1 MRDSVPIT
9 SLPLQLN
16 SVFSGRR
23 PALAGAAKRSTVYT
37 ANMGEVSPVFTEYEQ
52 QIIRELAMHRVQ
64 PNAIQRLLDNVGKP
78 MAKLMNFGR
87 TSQSRT
93 VRSLSEHIHGW
104 IEEGLIK
111 TFRAAN
117 RLANTK
123 DIVKRYAARGI
134 QVGDDFESLRFMPLS
149 QLDAVADSFR
159 FGSSLLLGV
168 EGALLGSA
176 TTLAEGIPGAQ
187 LVIPSLIL
195 TDVTSS
201 MTLLSRHTCRIATAY
216 GYSSKKAENLPHLM
230 AAMAPQTESSD
241 EGYLALKT
249 AVVTSIRES
258 GQFMARSASVV
269 LDRQLLDREAP
280 QMVRLIT
287 YVADRLG
294 IVITQK
300 ELGVLVP
307 IAGAVLNSSINVAFQ
322 QVGHQTAKDYFRRAI
337 LEDRYGE
344 EIVAYAIQ
352 QEIAVLQ
359 ERRN

>member
-1 MRDSVPIT
+1 MTHV
-9 SLPLQLN
+9 
-16 SVFSGRR
+16 
-23 PALAGAAKRSTVYT
+23 A
-37 ANMGEVSPVFTEYEQ
+37 PVFTDYEQ
-52 QIIRELAMHRVQ
+52 QVIRELALHRVQ
-64 PNAIQRLLDNVGKP
+64 PNAVHRLLEGVGKP
-78 MAKLMNFGR
+78 VSRLMNFGR
-87 TSQSRT
+87 NSQSRAL
-93 VRSLSEHIHGW
+93 RGLSDHIHGW
-104 IEEGLIK
+104 IEEGL
-111 TFRAAN
+111 
-117 RLANTK
+117 TK
-123 DIVKRYAARGI
+123 RFEARGI
-134 QVGDDFESLRFMPLS
+134 RIGEDFESLRFMPLS

-159 FGSSLLLGV
+159 WGSTILLGA
-168 EGALLGSA
+168 EDALLGGA
-176 TTLAEGIPGAQ
+176 TTMAEGIPGAQ

-216 GYSSKKAENLPHLM
+216 GYSSRKAENLPHLM

-241 EGYLALKT
+241 EGYLALKA
-249 AVVTSIRES
+249 AVMTSIRES
-258 GQFMARSASVV
+258 GQFMARSASMV
-269 LDRQLLDREAP
+269 LDRQLLEREAP
-280 QMVRLIT
+280 QMIRLIT

-344 EIVAYAIQ
+344 ELVSYAIQ

>member
-1 MRDSVPIT
+1 MSHV
-9 SLPLQLN
+9 
-16 SVFSGRR
+16 
-23 PALAGAAKRSTVYT
+23 A
-37 ANMGEVSPVFTEYEQ
+37 PVFTEYEQ
-52 QIIRELAMHRVQ
+52 HVIRELAQHRVQ
-64 PNAIQRLLDNVGKP
+64 PNAVQRVLEGVGKP
-78 MAKLMNFGR
+78 MAKLMSIGR
-87 TSQSRT
+87 KSQNRT
-93 VRSLSEHIHGW
+93 IRGLSDHVHGW

-117 RLANTK
+117 KLANTK
-123 DIVKRYAARGI
+123 DIERRYAARGI
-134 QVGDDFESLRFMPLS
+134 KVGDDFDALRFMPLS

-159 FGSSLLLGV
+159 WSSSVLLGAG
-168 EGALLGSA
+168 GALLGSA
-176 TTLAEGIPGAQ
+176 TTMAEGIPGAQ

-201 MTLLSRHTCRIATAY
+201 MTLLSRHTCRVATAY

-258 GQFMARSASVV
+258 GQFMARTTGMV
-269 LDRQLLDREAP
+269 LDRQLLEREAP
-280 QMVRLIT
+280 QMIRLIT

-294 IVITQK
+294 IVLTEK
-300 ELGVLVP
+300 ELGILVP

-322 QVGHQTAKDYFRRAI
+322 QVGHQTAKDYFRRLI

-344 EIVAYAIQ
+344 ELVSYAIQ
-352 QEIAVLQ
+352 QEIDLLKKS
-359 ERRN
+359 RN

>member
-1 MRDSVPIT
+1 MN
-9 SLPLQLN
+9 Q
-16 SVFSGRR
+16 
-23 PALAGAAKRSTVYT
+23 
-37 ANMGEVSPVFTEYEQ
+37 VSPVFTEYEQ
-52 QIIRELAMHRVQ
+52 QVIRELASHRIQ
-64 PNAIQRLLDNVGKP
+64 PNAMQRVLEGVGKP
-78 MAKLMNFGR
+78 VAKLMNFGR
-87 TSQSRT
+87 KSQNRT
-93 VRSLSEHIHGW
+93 VRGLSDHIHGW

-117 RLANTK
+117 KLSNTK
-123 DIVKRYAARGI
+123 DIAKRYAARGI
-134 QVGDDFESLRFMPLS
+134 QVGDDFETLRYMPLS
-149 QLDAVADSFR
+149 QLDVVADSFR
-159 FGSSLLLGV
+159 WTGGLLLGA
-168 EGALLGSA
+168 EGALLGGA
-176 TTLAEGIPGAQ
+176 TTMAEGIPGAQ

-195 TDVTSS
+195 ADVTSS
-201 MTLLSRHTCRIATAY
+201 MTLLSRHTCRVATAY
-216 GYSSKKAENLPHLM
+216 GYSSKKPENLPHLM

-258 GQFMARSASVV
+258 GQFMARTAGVV
-269 LDRQLLDREAP
+269 MDRQLLEREAP
-280 QMVRLIT
+280 QMIRLIT

-322 QVGHQTAKDYFRRAI
+322 QVGHQTAKDYFRRTI

-344 EIVAYAIQ
+344 ELVSYAIQ
-352 QEIAVLQ
+352 QEIALLK

>member
-1 MRDSVPIT
+1 
-9 SLPLQLN
+9 
-16 SVFSGRR
+16 
-23 PALAGAAKRSTVYT
+23 
-37 ANMGEVSPVFTEYEQ
+37 
-52 QIIRELAMHRVQ
+52 
-64 PNAIQRLLDNVGKP
+64 
-78 MAKLMNFGR
+78 
-87 TSQSRT
+87 
-93 VRSLSEHIHGW
+93 
-104 IEEGLIK
+104 
-111 TFRAAN
+111 
-117 RLANTK
+117 
-123 DIVKRYAARGI
+123 
-134 QVGDDFESLRFMPLS
+134 MPLS

-159 FGSSLLLGV
+159 WGSSLLLGA
-168 EGALLGSA
+168 EGAILSGA

-216 GYSSKKAENLPHLM
+216 GYSSKKPENLPHLV

-258 GQFMARSASVV
+258 GQFMARSASMV
-269 LDRQLLDREAP
+269 LDRKVLEKEAP
-280 QMVRLIT
+280 QMIRLIT

-294 IVITQK
+294 VVLTQK

-322 QVGHQTAKDYFRRAI
+322 QVGHQTAKDYFRRVL

-344 EIVAYAIQ
+344 ELVAYAIQ
-352 QEIAVLQ
+352 EEINLLKD
-359 ERRN
+359 RRN

>member
-1 MRDSVPIT
+1 MSQV
-9 SLPLQLN
+9 
-16 SVFSGRR
+16 
-23 PALAGAAKRSTVYT
+23 A
-37 ANMGEVSPVFTEYEQ
+37 PVFTEYEQ
-52 QIIRELAMHRVQ
+52 HVIRELAAHRVQ
-64 PNAIQRLLDNVGKP
+64 PNAVQRLLEGAGKP
-78 MAKLMNFGR
+78 VAKLMSFGR
-87 TSQSRT
+87 KSQNRAL
-93 VRSLSEHIHGW
+93 RGLSDHIHGW

-117 RLANTK
+117 KLTNTK
-123 DIVKRYAARGI
+123 DLAKRFAKRGI
-134 QVGDDFESLRFMPLS
+134 HVGDDFESLRYMPLS
-149 QLDAVADSFR
+149 QLDAVADSIR
-159 FGSSLLLGV
+159 WGGSLLLGA

-230 AAMAPQTESSD
+230 AAMAPQTEASD

-258 GQFMARSASVV
+258 GQFMARSASMM
-269 LDRQLLDREAP
+269 LDRQLLEREAP
-280 QMVRLIT
+280 QMIRLIT

-322 QVGHQTAKDYFRRAI
+322 QVGHQTAKDYFRRTL

-344 EIVAYAIQ
+344 DLVSYAIQ
-352 QEIAVLQ
+352 QEMAVLKASRQ
-359 ERRN
+359 

>member
-1 MRDSVPIT
+1 MSHV
-9 SLPLQLN
+9 
-16 SVFSGRR
+16 
-23 PALAGAAKRSTVYT
+23 A
-37 ANMGEVSPVFTEYEQ
+37 PVFTEYEQ
-52 QIIRELAMHRVQ
+52 SVIRELALHRVQ
-64 PNAIQRLLDNVGKP
+64 PNAVQRLLEGAGKP
-78 MAKLMNFGR
+78 VAKLMELGR
-87 TSQSRT
+87 KSQIRAL
-93 VRSLSEHIHGW
+93 RSLSDHVHGW

-117 RLANTK
+117 KLANTK
-123 DIVKRYAARGI
+123 DITKKYAARGI
-134 QVGDDFESLRFMPLS
+134 QTGEDFESLRFMPLS

-159 FGSSLLLGV
+159 WGSSFLLGA
-168 EGALLGSA
+168 EGALLGGA
-176 TTLAEGIPGAQ
+176 TTMVEGIPGAQ

-216 GYSSKKAENLPHLM
+216 GYSSKKPENLPHLV
-230 AAMAPQTESSD
+230 AAMAPQTDNSD

-258 GQFMARSASVV
+258 GQFMTRTAGMM
-269 LDRQLLDREAP
+269 LDRQLLEREAP
-280 QMVRLIT
+280 QMIRLIT

-322 QVGHQTAKDYFRRAI
+322 QVGHQTAKDYFRRVL

-344 EIVAYAIQ
+344 ELVSYAIQ
-352 QEIAVLQ
+352 QEIAVLK
-359 ERRN
+359 EKRASV

>member
-1 MRDSVPIT
+1 MS
-9 SLPLQLN
+9 
-16 SVFSGRR
+16 SVFTGRC
-23 PALAGAAKRSTVYT
+23 PALSGAAEQSTVYT
-37 ANMGEVSPVFTEYEQ
+37 ANMGQVSPVFTEYEQ

-64 PNAIQRLLDNVGKP
+64 PNAIQRLLANVGKP
-78 MAKLMNFGR
+78 MVKLMNFGR

-93 VRSLSEHIHGW
+93 VRSLSEHVHGW

-159 FGSSLLLGV
+159 FGSSLLLGA

-230 AAMAPQTESSD
+230 AAMAPQ
-241 EGYLALKT
+241 
-249 AVVTSIRES
+249 
-258 GQFMARSASVV
+258 
-269 LDRQLLDREAP
+269 
-280 QMVRLIT
+280 
-287 YVADRLG
+287 
-294 IVITQK
+294 
-300 ELGVLVP
+300 
-307 IAGAVLNSSINVAFQ
+307 
-322 QVGHQTAKDYFRRAI
+322 
-337 LEDRYGE
+337 
-344 EIVAYAIQ
+344 
-352 QEIAVLQ
+352 
-359 ERRN
+359 

>member
-1 MRDSVPIT
+1 M
-9 SLPLQLN
+9 
-16 SVFSGRR
+16 
-23 PALAGAAKRSTVYT
+23 ST
-37 ANMGEVSPVFTEYEQ
+37 VSPVFTEYEHQ
-52 QIIRELAMHRVQ
+52 VIHELAIHRVQ
-64 PNAIQRLLDNVGKP
+64 PNAIHRLLEGVGRP
-78 MAKLMNFGR
+78 MAALLNFGR
-87 TSQSRT
+87 NSKSRALRG
-93 VRSLSEHIHGW
+93 VADHVHGW

-117 RLANTK
+117 KLANPK
-123 DIVKRYAARGI
+123 DISKKYAARGI
-134 QVGDDFESLRFMPLS
+134 HVGEDFESLRYMPLS

-159 FGSSLLLGV
+159 WGSSFLLGV

-176 TTLAEGIPGAQ
+176 TTLAEGVPGAQ

-216 GYSSKKAENLPHLM
+216 GYSSKNPENLPHLM
-230 AAMAPQTESSD
+230 AAMAPHSEDTD

-258 GQFMARSASVV
+258 GQFMARTAGMVM
-269 LDRQLLDREAP
+269 DRQVLEREAP
-280 QMVRLIT
+280 QMIRLIT

-294 IVITQK
+294 IVVTQK
-300 ELGVLVP
+300 ELGLIVP

-322 QVGHQTAKDYFRRAI
+322 QVGHQTAKDYFRRLI

-344 EIVAYAIQ
+344 ELVGYAIQ
-352 QEIAVLQ
+352 QEADALKKPS
-359 ERRN
+359 EP